1 MDWRPHPTFDAP
13 DPCSLETMK
22 FRSFLTAL
30 AAIAGVL
37 FLVGTLGFVLIFAQS
52 PISLLRGS
60 PIESPTAA
68 MFIPRQAPVVA
79 SLLVNPDRL
88 ETLRQT
94 IAKPGDRREAR
105 AELDQFKQG
114 ILGSTDLDY
123 RRDVQPWLGDEVTA
137 AITALDVDRD
147 GGNGEERGYLLA
159 LMTKDPQRSREFLQL
174 FWQKRALAGT
184 ELKFEAYQ
192 GTTIIS
198 GKVEGIS
205 GKEGDETRS
214 SAPNPLATAVVGN
227 RYVLFAN
234 SPKVLKDSIN
244 NVQAAELNLASSVEY
259 QRAIA
264 TLKEGRIGLVFLNL
278 PQFQTLAGSDVSQE
292 GSLAISL
299 GLNRQGLIAET
310 ALLGVSET
318 ANQPTLSQ
326 PTLSQPTLSQ
336 PTLTKPVGALQYIP
350 ANSPIS
356 ASGVDLDRFWA
367 GLSNTAKNYDFVA
380 QLVNQPIESLEKQW
394 NLDLKKDIF
403 SWVKGEYALGLVPQS
418 GKNQTLDWVF
428 VADKSD
434 PSAQAAISH
443 LDAVAQAQGITP
455 GSLPLDDQT
464 VNIWTRLATG
474 TLAKELSVEAQ
485 VAGVHTSVGKYEIF
499 ATSLEAMNAVLNT
512 KKNALANNPKFDRAI
527 APIQTPNNGY
537 FYIDWDTAQP
547 VLKQQFPFIQLVEL
561 AGQPLFNHLRSLTI
575 SNYGSESGVQH
586 GGAFIRLD

>member
-1 MDWRPHPTFDAP
+1 
-13 DPCSLETMK
+13 MK

-123 RRDVQPWLGDEVTA
+123 RRDVQPWLGNEVTA

-184 ELKFEAYQ
+184 DLKFEAYQ

-198 GKVEGIS
+198 GKVEGITS
-205 GKEGDETRS
+205 KLEGDETLS

-227 RYVLFAN
+227 HYVLFAN

-264 TLKEGRIGLVFLNL
+264 TLREGRIGLVFLNL
-278 PQFQTLAGSDVSQE
+278 PQLQTLTGKDVSQE

-310 ALLGVSET
+310 ALLEVSET
-318 ANQPTLSQ
+318 AQLTVSQ
-326 PTLSQPTLSQ
+326 PTAPQPKLS
-336 PTLTKPVGALQYIP
+336 KPVGALQYIP
-350 ANSPIS
+350 ATSPIS
-356 ASGVDLDRFWA
+356 ASGVDLDQFWT

-394 NLDLKKDIF
+394 NLDLKNDIF
-403 SWVKGEYALGLVPQS
+403 SWVKGEYALGLVPQP
-418 GKNQTLDWVF
+418 GKNQPLDWVF

-455 GSLPLDDQT
+455 GALPLDDQT
-464 VNIWTRLATG
+464 VNVWTRLATG
-474 TLAKELSVEAQ
+474 TPSKGLSVEAQ
-485 VAGVHTSVGKYEIF
+485 VAGVHTSVDKYEIF
-499 ATSLEAMNAVLNT
+499 ATSLDAMNAVLNA
-512 KKNALANNPKFDRAI
+512 KKNGLASNPRFDRAI

-547 VLKQQFPFIQLVEL
+547 VLKRQFPFIQLVEL

-575 SNYGSESGVQH
+575 SNYGSESGVQR
-586 GGAFIRLD
+586 GGAFFQLD

>member
-1 MDWRPHPTFDAP
+1 
-13 DPCSLETMK
+13 MK

-137 AITALDVDRD
+137 AITALDVDRN

-184 ELKFEAYQ
+184 DLKFEAYQ

-205 GKEGDETRS
+205 SKVEGDETQS

-227 RYVLFAN
+227 HYVLFAN

-244 NVQAAELNLASSVEY
+244 NVQAAELNLASSAEY

-278 PQFQTLAGSDVSQE
+278 PQIQTLTGKDISQD

-318 ANQPTLSQ
+318 ATQPKLS
-326 PTLSQPTLSQ
+326 
-336 PTLTKPVGALQYIP
+336 KPVGALQYIP

-356 ASGVDLDRFWA
+356 ASGIDLDQFWA

-380 QLVNQPIESLEKQW
+380 QMVNQPLESLEKQW
-394 NLDLKKDIF
+394 NLDLKNDIF
-403 SWVKGEYALGLVPQS
+403 SWVKGEYALGLVPQP
-418 GKNQTLDWVF
+418 GKNQPLDWVF

-455 GSLPLDDQT
+455 GSLPLDDQA
-464 VNIWTRLATG
+464 VNVWTRLATG
-474 TLAKELSVEAQ
+474 TPSKGLFVEAQ
-485 VAGVHTSVGKYEIF
+485 VAGVHTSVGKYEVF
-499 ATSLEAMNAVLNT
+499 ATSLEAMNAVLNA
-512 KKNALANNPKFDRAI
+512 KKNGLANNPRFERAI

-537 FYIDWDTAQP
+537 FYIDRDTAQP
-547 VLKQQFPFIQLVEL
+547 VLKRQFPFIQLVEL

-575 SNYGSESGVQH
+575 SNYGSESGVQR
-586 GGAFIRLD
+586 GGAFIQLD